1 MSELSSTKRVEK
13 VKRRWHH
20 KFRLGIGMAFGF
32 TPHNHS
38 MSQHLIILGIAFIF
52 IVTGLSNR
60 TRGKG
65 PWRAFLVGGFGMT
78 AWELLNLAGVIH

>member
-1 MSELSSTKRVEK
+1 
-13 VKRRWHH
+13 
-20 KFRLGIGMAFGF
+20 MA
-32 TPHNHS
+32 
-38 MSQHLIILGIAFIF
+38 QHLIIFGVAFIF

-78 AWELLNLAGVIH
+78 AWELLHLVGVIQ